1 MTKSG
6 VTIGAAAA
14 RSGCTPAT
22 IRFYEEGGL
31 LPTIDRSV
39 GGRRVYRRAEIFRL
53 VFIRRCRDLG
63 FPLEQVRA
71 LLDVMD
77 GKGSCGAARSLVQA
91 QIDSVRAKRAEM
103 EALEQTLSGLAA
115 SCTDV
120 CARGDVDDCT
130 MMKDFA
136 AAQADLGP

>member
-14 RSGCTPAT
+14 RSGCTRAT
-22 IRFYEEGGL
+22 IRYYEDIGL
-31 LPTIDRSV
+31 LRTVDRSV
-39 GGRRVYRRAEIFRL
+39 AGRRVYRRAEVFRL

-63 FPLEQVRA
+63 FPIERVRA
-71 LLDVMD
+71 LLEVMD
-77 GKGSCGAARSLVQA
+77 GKGSCGTARTLVSDQV
-91 QIDSVRAKRAEM
+91 DVVRRKRLEI

-120 CARGDVDDCT
+120 CAQGDVDACA